1 MIKRIAIKNFKS
13 LDVDFALDPVTVLV
27 GKSGTGKTNIV
38 EALRFLRN
46 FLRGK
51 VNFDW
56 PMISAT
62 ANAEN
67 VLRFVLEFNVEGVS
81 GLFQYLLEFKYN
93 RGQNYQVQQEKL
105 CIDKRVLYHVQNRN
119 WIEQPKVLNLP
130 DPAGVIL
137 RSLTGVHEV
146 SIAHVV
152 LTDNLGCYDFPGTV
166 CTQDSVDRANGE
178 GVDDSASNY
187 AGTFEAIRSNLS
199 KLSAWQEINSA
210 LKCLNA
216 TFETI
221 DAGNPR
227 GKRLV
232 VSHNF
237 NGRIL
242 ALDMARE
249 SEGFRRFFA
258 HLIAL
263 YQSPPKQTLVFEEP
277 EKGIHP
283 GALATLAEELKA
295 CPADGRGQVV
305 ITTHSPGLL
314 DHFAPEN
321 IRVVDMDNYVTR
333 IGSVEQAQLD
343 ALKESLLKPGEL
355 LTVDPARL
363 DPVT

>member
-13 LDVDFALDPVTVLV
+13 LDVDFGLDPVTVLV
-27 GKSGTGKTNIV
+27 GRSGTGKTNVV
-38 EALRFLRN
+38 EALRFVRD

-51 VNFDW
+51 TNLDW
-56 PMISAT
+56 PMVSAT
-62 ANAEN
+62 AGDEN
-67 VLRFVLEFNVEGVS
+67 TVRFLFEFDVGGVS
-81 GLFQYLLEFKYN
+81 GLFQYVLEFKYKRGN
-93 RGQNYQVQQEKL
+93 RFVISQEKL
-105 CIDKRVLYHVQNRN
+105 SLDKKVFYYVQNSN
-119 WIEQPKVLNLP
+119 WIERPRVLNVP
-130 DPAGVIL
+130 NPAETVL

-166 CTQDSVDRANGE
+166 CTHDNVDRANGE
-178 GVDDSASNY
+178 GVDDSAHNY
-187 AGTFEAIRSNLS
+187 VGAFEAIRSNLS
-199 KLSAWQEINSA
+199 KLNAWQEINSA

-242 ALDMARE
+242 TLDMARE

-263 YQSPPKQTLVFEEP
+263 YQSPPKQALLFEEP

-305 ITTHSPGLL
+305 ITTHSPDLL
-314 DHFAPEN
+314 DHFTPES
-321 IRVVDMDNYVTR
+321 IRVVHMDNYVTR
-333 IGSVEQAQLD
+333 VGPVEKGQME

-355 LTVDPARL
+355 LTVDPARIET
-363 DPVT
+363 VA